1 MHVSLSETQVSLA
14 HGPRRAR
21 LEALPLARPLAVEGR
36 EETPEGV
43 HGAVFESSPAGV
55 SVTVSAKRTLRG
67 RGALAGAGHHMS
79 SSSSSDSSKAG
90 REAPQATGGAS
101 SAAGV
106 FGPDRGAAGVCGPS
120 GDTAFDLW

>member
-1 MHVSLSETQVSLA
+1 MVAASAAVSS
-14 HGPRRAR
+14 
-21 LEALPLARPLAVEGR
+21 ALPSS
-36 EETPEGV
+36 
-43 HGAVFESSPAGV
+43 ESSPAGV

-67 RGALAGAGHHMS
+67 RVAFAGAGHHMS

-101 SAAGV
+101 SAGV
-106 FGPDRGAAGVCGPS
+106 FGPDKGAAGVCGPN